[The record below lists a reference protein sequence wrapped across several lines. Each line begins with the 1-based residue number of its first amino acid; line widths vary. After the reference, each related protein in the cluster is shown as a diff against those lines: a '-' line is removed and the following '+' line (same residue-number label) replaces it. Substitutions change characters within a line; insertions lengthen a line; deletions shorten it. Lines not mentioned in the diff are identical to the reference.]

1 MRPMPRPAYLTFPLV
16 LGALLAALPAR
27 AQTEPPPTSPEPAT
41 TTAAPGV
48 GSPVGE
54 PPAPPPPPVS
64 APAPGAAPLPAA
76 PAPAVMSAPGE
87 LSPLPPPAEKPP
99 LYKETWFWAV
109 VGVVV
114 LTATMITIGLASQ
127 GPSTPNTDLGN
138 MRAF

>member
-1 MRPMPRPAYLTFPLV
+1 MPRPAYLTFPLI
-16 LGALLAALPAR
+16 LGALLAALPVR
-27 AQTEPPPTSPEPAT
+27 AQTEPPPTS
-41 TTAAPGV
+41 AAPPTDAPAPAA
-48 GSPVGE
+48 GSPV
-54 PPAPPPPPVS
+54 APPPPPPAA
-64 APAPGAAPLPAA
+64 APATSTAAPLPAA
-76 PAPAVMSAPGE
+76 PAPAMMTAPGE

-127 GPSTPNTDLGN
+127 GPSTPTTDLGN